1 MIRDTYDGSGNQT
14 IISCP
19 DGTAAGRQDENNTM
33 KGLSIMGKHGAT
45 QCASCHT
52 PCQGFK
58 GPDGRI
64 LCRDCYKKIWG
75 KAP

>member
-1 MIRDTYDGSGNQT
+1 MVEYTYDATGNQT
-14 IISCP
+14 RVSYP

-33 KGLSIMGKHGAT
+33 KGLSTMGKNGET
-45 QCASCHT
+45 RCASCGT

-64 LCRDCYKKIWG
+64 LCWDCYKKIWG